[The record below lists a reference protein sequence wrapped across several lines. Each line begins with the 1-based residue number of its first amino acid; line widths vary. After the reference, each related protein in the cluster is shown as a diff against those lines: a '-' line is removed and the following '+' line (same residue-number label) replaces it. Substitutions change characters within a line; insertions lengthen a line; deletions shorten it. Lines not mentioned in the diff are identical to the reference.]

1 MLSMK
6 MIERLIRQ
14 VRPILNR
21 LLEKLRQYYLPK
33 QFLSLDQGFHSTSM
47 KLEENLTPGVKGA
60 AKAPLQGRG
69 TASPWGHGGEAPEE
83 KLAFQVILKQ
93 NMAYSDMEY

>member
-1 MLSMK
+1 
-6 MIERLIRQ
+6 
-14 VRPILNR
+14 
-21 LLEKLRQYYLPK
+21 
-33 QFLSLDQGFHSTSM
+33 M
-47 KLEENLTPGVKGA
+47 KLEENLTRGVKGA

>member
-1 MLSMK
+1 
-6 MIERLIRQ
+6 
-14 VRPILNR
+14 
-21 LLEKLRQYYLPK
+21 
-33 QFLSLDQGFHSTSM
+33 M

-69 TASPWGHGGEAPEE
+69 TASPWGYGGEAPEE

-93 NMAYSDMEY
+93 NMAYSGMEY

>member
-1 MLSMK
+1 
-6 MIERLIRQ
+6 
-14 VRPILNR
+14 
-21 LLEKLRQYYLPK
+21 
-33 QFLSLDQGFHSTSM
+33 M

-69 TASPWGHGGEAPEE
+69 TASPWGYGGEPPEE

-93 NMAYSDMEY
+93 NMAYSYMEY